1 MLKPMNKKLKKQLY
15 QIAAQCMVTIEGR
28 GDLECRGN
36 DEEDFVDVSVGSIE
50 AALQMAYELGLKDA
64 KEARQNVA

>member
-1 MLKPMNKKLKKQLY
+1 MERMTVNLKKQLY

-28 GDLECRGN
+28 GCLEYRGN

-50 AALQMAYELGLKDA
+50 AALQMAYELGLKNA
-64 KEARQNVA
+64 KEARHNVA